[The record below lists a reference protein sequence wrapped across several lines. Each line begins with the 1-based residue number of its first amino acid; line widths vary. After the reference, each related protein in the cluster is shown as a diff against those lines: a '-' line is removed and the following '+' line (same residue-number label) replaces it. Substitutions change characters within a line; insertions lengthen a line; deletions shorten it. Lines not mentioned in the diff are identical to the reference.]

1 MAEPVSVNLPRGLFD
16 PAGGQHREAV
26 LRPVTGHFEMRLAE
40 LRSAAPEAV
49 DGLLA
54 ASLDRVGAYT
64 EITAAHAAALSRG
77 DRDFLLLQLRRG
89 VFGDRLD
96 LVVVC
101 PNPACRQ
108 SADLELRVSG
118 LAPEPAAAAPEMIHA
133 ETPAGPALLREPTG
147 ADDASVAGLSGAAAS
162 ALLWSRLVLDLAGQG
177 TVSPQAWSRLDS
189 GVRYAFALALAEA
202 QSGPVL
208 NFVSPCPSCG
218 ALMEVE
224 LDAAVLLAG
233 EMGSAADRMFAEV
246 HLLAY
251 HYHWSE
257 DAILSL
263 RRDRRW
269 RYLELLR
276 RQAAGQPL
284 TGVH

>member
-1 MAEPVSVNLPRGLFD
+1 MAEPVSVTLPRGLFD

-40 LRSAAPEAV
+40 LRSAGPEAV

-54 ASLDRVGAYT
+54 ASLDRVGGYT
-64 EITAAHAAALSRG
+64 EITSAHAAALSRG

-101 PNPACRQ
+101 PNPACREA
-108 SADLELRVSG
+108 ADLELRVSD
-118 LAPEPAAAAPEMIHA
+118 LAPEPAAAALEMIHA

-177 TVSPQAWSRLDS
+177 AVSPQAWSSLDS

-224 LDAAVLLAG
+224 LDAAVLLAA
-233 EMGSAADRMFAEV
+233 EMGSAAERMFAEV

-269 RYLELLR
+269 RYLELVR
-276 RQAAGQPL
+276 RQSAGQPL

>member
-1 MAEPVSVNLPRGLFD
+1 MAEPVSVTLPRGLFD

-40 LRSAAPEAV
+40 LRSAGPEAV

-54 ASLDRVGAYT
+54 ASLDRVGGYT
-64 EITAAHAAALSRG
+64 EITEAHTAALCRG

-101 PNPACRQ
+101 PNPACREA
-108 SADLELRVSG
+108 ADLELRVSD
-118 LAPEPAAAAPEMIHA
+118 LAPEPAAAALEMIQA

-147 ADDASVAGLSGAAAS
+147 ADDASLAGLSDEAAS

-177 TVSPQAWSRLDS
+177 AVSPQAWSSLDS

-224 LDAAVLLAG
+224 LDAAVLLAA

-257 DAILSL
+257 DAILTL

-276 RQAAGQPL
+276 RQSAGQPL

>member
-1 MAEPVSVNLPRGLFD
+1 MAEPFAVNLPRGLFD
-16 PAGGQHREAV
+16 PAGGQHRQAV

-40 LRSAAPEAV
+40 LGNSGPEAV

-64 EITAAHAAALSRG
+64 EITEAHAAALSRG
-77 DRDFLLLQLRRG
+77 DRDFLLLHLRRG

-96 LVVVC
+96 LVVAC
-101 PNPACRQ
+101 PNPACREA
-108 SADLELRVSG
+108 ADLQLRVSG
-118 LAPEPAAAAPEMIHA
+118 LAPEPPAGAPELIRA

-147 ADDASVAGLSGAAAS
+147 ADDASVAGFSGAAAS

-177 TVSPQAWSRLDS
+177 GVTPEAWNSLDA
-189 GVRYAFALALAEA
+189 GVRYALALALAEA

-208 NFVSPCPSCG
+208 SFVSPCPSCG

-224 LDAAVLLAG
+224 LDAAALLAA
-233 EMGSAADRMFAEV
+233 EMGSAADRIFAEV
-246 HLLAY
+246 HLLAF
-251 HYHWSE
+251 HYHWTE
-257 DAILSL
+257 DAILAL

-284 TGVH
+284 TGFH